1 VSFGTVEVVEQYV
14 GYKTLRYDQVV
25 GFESLD
31 LPPLRFT
38 TTALWFRVPDEAVT
52 QVASAGLDI
61 GGGLHGAEHALIAM
75 MPLHVMCDR
84 WDIGGVSTTCHLDT
98 AAPTIFIYDG
108 FEGGIGLAEKAVELI
123 AQIFTVTRELVK
135 GCSCDVGCPACIFS
149 PKCGNDNKP
158 LDKQAAIV
166 VLEQLAKMA
175 SFA

>member
-1 VSFGTVEVVEQYV
+1 V
-14 GYKTLRYDQVV
+14 GI
-25 GFESLD
+25 ESLD

-38 TTALWFRVPDEAVT
+38 TMALWFMVPDEAVT
-52 QVASAGLDI
+52 HVANEQLDI

-84 WDIGGVSTTCHLDT
+84 WDIGGVSTTCHPDT
-98 AAPTIFIYDG
+98 VAPTIFIYDG

-123 AQIFTVTRELVK
+123 AEIITVTRELVA
-135 GCSCDVGCPACIFS
+135 GCSCDIGCPACIYS

-166 VLEQLAKMA
+166 VLEHLANMA
-175 SFA
+175 SATSNR